1 MLNKRQLLSNLK
13 KDIKAL
19 EFKVEHKLFFNF
31 INVIAIGLIKLGIA
45 IDYAIPFILSI
56 ILIFNMHS
64 KQGQTAF
71 AIDQVTEKAKIET
84 FDTSTGIHMENRS
97 FDYDY
102 DNRSFE
108 HSTAWY
114 VNEYGLYERTVTTYQ
129 INDSIDL
136 NNLDSIFKMTKEQV
150 EKSFTILNIEKI
162 KKNKLTEE
170 DKIYDEDM
178 LIIINYIE
186 DEENF
191 IVREETSG
199 ENLSTTIWTIFLSL
213 CWGNNF
219 RIIGKI
225 FVKTYVRDKLKA
237 QEANFRPL
245 TKEEFEKLKKILE
258 LKKENLSLL
267 EPTEQYET
275 NNENTESIRRIRRI

>member
-1 MLNKRQLLSNLK
+1 MLSKQQLLSNLK
-13 KDIKAL
+13 KDIKSL
-19 EFKVEHKLFFNF
+19 EFKVEHRLFFNI
-31 INVIAIGLIKLGIA
+31 INVIAIVLIKLGIS
-45 IDYAIPFILSI
+45 IDYAIPFILST
-56 ILIFNMHS
+56 ILIFNIHS
-64 KQGQTAF
+64 KQNHTPF
-71 AIDQVTEKAKIET
+71 AIDQVTEKAKIEL
-84 FDTSTGIHMENRS
+84 FDTSSGIHIENRS
-97 FDYDY
+97 FDYNY

-136 NNLDSIFKMTKEQV
+136 NNIDSIFKMTKEQI

-162 KKNKLTEE
+162 QKNKLTEE
-170 DKIYDEDM
+170 DKIYVEDM
-178 LIIINYIE
+178 LIVINHIE
-186 DEENF
+186 DEEKF

-199 ENLSTTIWTIFLSL
+199 ENLITTILTIILSL
-213 CWGNNF
+213 FWGNNF
-219 RIIGKI
+219 RLAGKI
-225 FVKTYVRDKLKA
+225 FVKTYVRDKLNA

-275 NNENTESIRRIRRI
+275 NHENTESIRRVRRI